1 MGTNGVSR
9 EIAKAETLAHIATPE
24 LNSSFTLKYTNRLSA
39 MMYRQQA
46 IVREESSVLL
56 PMLNVS

>member
-1 MGTNGVSR
+1 
-9 EIAKAETLAHIATPE
+9 
-24 LNSSFTLKYTNRLSA
+24 

-56 PMLNVS
+56 PMLNVSWSIPPPMYWTH